1 MCFIFYSFCHT
12 IVLLSC
18 FNNGTNVLTHLIVVR
33 GYTFQT
39 WIFNPYNGFANTDF
53 PSLSEFPHTKLKPVC
68 FIDSSLGHQLE
79 VFFHQNAKR
88 NEMLISLFNK
98 QPRGYSVIT
107 KSKQVFLQN
116 SIYMY
121 QIMFTCNR
129 LYLHVI
135 GGLILRTA
143 ASSKSII
150 IYLFH

>member
-39 WIFNPYNGFANTDF
+39 WIFNLYNGFANTDF

-79 VFFHQNAKR
+79 VLFIKMQR
-88 NEMLISLFNK
+88 EMRCSLV
-98 QPRGYSVIT
+98 YST
-107 KSKQVFLQN
+107 N
-116 SIYMY
+116 
-121 QIMFTCNR
+121 NR
-129 LYLHVI
+129 EA
-135 GGLILRTA
+135 IL
-143 ASSKSII
+143 
-150 IYLFH
+150 